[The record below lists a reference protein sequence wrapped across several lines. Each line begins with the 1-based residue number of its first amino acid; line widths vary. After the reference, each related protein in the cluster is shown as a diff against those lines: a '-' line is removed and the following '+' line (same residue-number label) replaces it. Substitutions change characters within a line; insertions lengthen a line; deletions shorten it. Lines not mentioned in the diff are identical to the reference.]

1 MIQAALELVAAD
13 GPNALNVEVLGSRI
27 PVSPNA
33 LTALFGSRERLVAEV
48 LRRWEDLTR
57 E

>member
-13 GPNALNVEVLGSRI
+13 GPNALNVEALGNRI

-33 LTALFGSRERLVAEV
+33 LIALFGSRERLVAEV

>member
-1 MIQAALELVAAD
+1 VIQAALELVAAD
-13 GPNALNVEVLGSRI
+13 GPNALNVEALGSRI